1 MAQGGLEGALLQ
13 LKAAFKSLA
22 RGASAQRI
30 AAVKCGQLSL
40 RLISE
45 RLPARARRQQRCGAF
60 PIQADDL
67 TGLGQFIQGCG
78 CGFGRQT
85 GMGGGL

>member
-13 LKAAFKSLA
+13 LEAAFKSLA
-22 RGASAQRI
+22 RGASAQRV
-30 AAVKCGQLSL
+30 AAVKRGQLSL
-40 RLISE
+40 RLIGE
-45 RLPARARRQQRCGAF
+45 RLPARARRQQRCGTF

-67 TGLGQFIQGCG
+67 AGLVQFIQGCG
-78 CGFGRQT
+78 GSFGRQA